1 MKVRMDF
8 VTNSSSS
15 SFIIINNTDH
25 PMTSCQFAAKMFE
38 KGFPDENDF
47 GYSVDEIIASAKDM
61 FILQPHD
68 SIEIECEDSFENL
81 FETYIHNELGE
92 WQWHD
97 SIKLLSD
104 DISVY
109 FNESHH

>member
-1 MKVRMDF
+1 MDF

-25 PMTSCQFAAKMFE
+25 PMTSCQFAAKLFE

-61 FILQPHD
+61 FVLQPHD
-68 SIEIECEDSFENL
+68 SIEIECEDDFENL

-92 WQWHD
+92 WQWNNA
-97 SIKLLSD
+97 SELLSD
-104 DISVY
+104 DIDVY
-109 FNESHH
+109 FDESHH

>member
-1 MKVRMDF
+1 MKFRKDF

-25 PMTSCQFAAKMFE
+25 LMTSCQFAAKLFE

-61 FILQPHD
+61 FVLQPH
-68 SIEIECEDSFENL
+68 SLMEIECADDYENL
-81 FETYIHNELGE
+81 FETYIHNEL
-92 WQWHD
+92 D
-97 SIKLLSD
+97 YYDTRKLLSE
-104 DISVY
+104 DIEVY